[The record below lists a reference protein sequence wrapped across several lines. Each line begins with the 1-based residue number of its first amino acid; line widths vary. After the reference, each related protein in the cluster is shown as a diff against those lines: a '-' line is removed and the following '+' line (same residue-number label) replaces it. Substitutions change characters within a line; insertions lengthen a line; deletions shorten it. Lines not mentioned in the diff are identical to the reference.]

1 MLYAITTCLKQ
12 LISLKP
18 PEFNDMKF
26 GKFKIKY
33 NNIKLKL
40 GPGHLDYAFSGLIS
54 NETHIFPQYLPVL
67 GEQYLAGNWD
77 WLCLLHQF
85 LISRGRHESSLDW
98 SLRLRD
104 QVLN

>member
-67 GEQYLAGNWD
+67 GE
-77 WLCLLHQF
+77 
-85 LISRGRHESSLDW
+85 
-98 SLRLRD
+98 
-104 QVLN
+104 